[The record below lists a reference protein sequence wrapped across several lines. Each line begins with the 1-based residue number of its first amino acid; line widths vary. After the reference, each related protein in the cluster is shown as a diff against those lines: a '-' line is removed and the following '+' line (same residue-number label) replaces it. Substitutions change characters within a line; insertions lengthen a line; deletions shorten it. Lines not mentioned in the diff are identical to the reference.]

1 MRPRSLASAPLLRRA
16 LHIVQA
22 PTHPSLASITDN
34 IPLIE
39 NATSESQQPV
49 FNVLGTPG
57 SILQVSLP
65 PSTPLYAKRKSL
77 LSISTPAS
85 TNGSADAAE
94 EPAESKI
101 FSTLQFLSLFNVY
114 QRLTSTVPISL
125 TLSAPTAPGASI
137 VVVELNGTVD
147 WWVNGRYRH
156 ILAFASTPAST
167 LTVAGHGA
175 KSRVTGRGIIALS
188 ARSLN
193 IFRVGLAPG
202 ESFLVRRAA
211 LLGYSIDDPF
221 RTRVTYDDT
230 ISTAATEATAVVD
243 APPVSKVREIFN
255 GLWARTKAAVSWLN
269 RNNEFVKVHGP
280 ATLLVDSAAG
290 APTASSSP
298 ISIKLGGSIERE
310 VAKAIVAEQSG
321 GAPGK
326 VVKKDDPKHYLKY
339 ANIGTDGKAT
349 FESTSSFK
357 DFKA

>member
-1 MRPRSLASAPLLRRA
+1 
-16 LHIVQA
+16 
-22 PTHPSLASITDN
+22 
-34 IPLIE
+34 
-39 NATSESQQPV
+39 V
-49 FNVLGTPG
+49 FSVLGTPG

-85 TNGSADAAE
+85 TSGSADAAE

-101 FSTLQFLSLFNVY
+101 FSTLQFFSPLNVY
-114 QRLTSTVPISL
+114 QRLTSTVPLSL
-125 TLSAPTAPGASI
+125 TLSAPAAPGASI
-137 VVVELNGTVD
+137 AVVELNGTVD

-156 ILAFASTPAST
+156 VLAFASTPAST
-167 LTVAGHGA
+167 LTVAGRGA

-202 ESFLVRRAA
+202 DSFLVRRAA

-230 ISTAATEATAVVD
+230 ISTAASAADATAIVD
-243 APPVSKVREIFN
+243 EPPVSKVRGILN
-255 GLWARTKAAVSWLN
+255 GLWARAKAAVSWLN

-280 ATLLVDSAAG
+280 ATLLVDSAAA
-290 APTASSSP
+290 APAASSSP

-310 VAKAIVAEQSG
+310 IAKTIVAEQAG
-321 GAPGK
+321 GATLGK

-339 ANIGTDGKAT
+339 VNIGTDGKAT